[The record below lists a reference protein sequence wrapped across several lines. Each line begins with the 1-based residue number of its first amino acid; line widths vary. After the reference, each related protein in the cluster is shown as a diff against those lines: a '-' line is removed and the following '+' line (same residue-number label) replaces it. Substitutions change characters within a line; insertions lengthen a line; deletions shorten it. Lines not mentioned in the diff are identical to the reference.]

1 VFQGG
6 FVSRSAQRWFA
17 AVLLAGIS
25 GLILLHPVP
34 SRAQE
39 LTRKAKTRVAPMYPE
54 LAKRMSISGVVKVE
68 VVVAPNGS
76 VKSTKVVGGH
86 PLLVNAAVDAVKKWR
101 FETGSEETTGVVEFK
116 FDPNGMNQ

>member
-1 VFQGG
+1 M
-6 FVSRSAQRWFA
+6 SRWSAQRWFA

-25 GLILLHPVP
+25 GLILHPVP

-68 VVVAPNGS
+68 VVVAPNGA